1 MKLEKCGQFD
11 KLLVV
16 IMNVQ
21 LKQTRNIRMQLPYS
35 ILTFA
40 LVLMLWG
47 ITFSNSSI
55 TEDLYAQNVNTLSPS
70 HRNISSYETI
80 QMNTR
85 MTNDYD
91 HLVFSFVTPGT
102 NPTVGQSFIVD
113 TYLGGDQ
120 GSIRGASLT
129 VLFDG
134 SLVDYV
140 SFNRNVFP
148 GIWVGNNPQGFNAAT
163 EENYITRDIST
174 FGSGN
179 LATAPGNSGRI
190 TMNAV
195 ANGTSPLFY
204 WDNYQGSSNIN
215 PKLDLE
221 LQPSVITQILQVN
234 AINSTVTIGPAQTEL
249 TDGAE
254 TTAYNTLRDSFGVI
268 GDGTHTGTISVDITD
283 KQYVMQSVSLPSSG
297 TGAADYTSV
306 TTSVKSGASLRV
318 YEGGMLT
325 MGENQH
331 LVIEDGASLTVDDG
345 ASLVIGNG
353 ATFAV
358 AGTGTFDA
366 PVTMQKK
373 LSKPDFDNL
382 PGDNTQ
388 GLWVA
393 LSSPVQGNYS
403 GTGGLLDGLWTQGFP
418 GADSGTGSSNVLVYD
433 ETQAGSQLD
442 RYLAPGSNSINPGQ
456 GFMVY
461 LYEFLYAD
469 GGLDTENPVDYDS
482 PLSMTGMLHATDSEN
497 DFTFSV
503 TNETDGYNLLGNP
516 YGTALSWDLSEG
528 SGKWEASGVES
539 FAYLLNPATQQ
550 FQAIESGGGQK
561 SMPGILSTA
570 VIDPF
575 DAFWVIANSETP
587 SLKVKEEAFVTALSG
602 RTLLDGDAGAA
613 DGTSAAGVA
622 GRTGVAGVVGV
633 AGRTGAAGV
642 AGGTDLVDVTGISG
656 DASISGDAEF
666 SSSDNVTQPAFTL
679 TLSAFGME
687 AHTGFRFDESYE
699 DGFSGMDARYFSPLG
714 SSFLYL
720 FSRVD
725 GQAVM
730 LNSLD
735 RADGWTTQIPVVA
748 GGYLEGQ
755 PLESTEEV
763 VEAEIRFNPLEGL
776 PETWRVSLRDEVTGM
791 EYDLREDGV
800 VRFDVDGA
808 EVVSASTRTKTE
820 NSPMRSTISMHST
833 NSPVMQADLFSD
845 RFTLTIEQLE
855 DEDQPVTP
863 ESIVLYQNFPNPF
876 NPSTVFS
883 FDLDTGGVVDL
894 TIYSVDGREV
904 LEVMSERRSAGY
916 HEVQFDGKDLASG
929 LYFYRL
935 KLTSDNGSNAVQVR
949 KMTLLK

>member
-1 MKLEKCGQFD
+1 
-11 KLLVV
+11 
-16 IMNVQ
+16 
-21 LKQTRNIRMQLPYS
+21 MQLPYS

-80 QMNTR
+80 QMNTS

-102 NPTVGQSFIVD
+102 NPTVGQNFIVD
-113 TYLGGDQ
+113 TYLGGEQ
-120 GSIRGASLT
+120 SNIRGASMT

-134 SLVDYV
+134 ALMNYV

-297 TGAADYTSV
+297 TGASDYTSV

-318 YEGGMLT
+318 YEGGTLT

-331 LVIEDGASLTVDDG
+331 LVIEEGASLTVDDD

-539 FAYLLNPATQQ
+539 FAYLLHPATQQ

-587 SLKVKEEAFVTALSG
+587 SLKVKEEAFATALSG
-602 RTLLDGDAGAA
+602 RTLLDGDAN
-613 DGTSAAGVA
+613 V
-622 GRTGVAGVVGV
+622 
-633 AGRTGAAGV
+633 
-642 AGGTDLVDVTGISG
+642 
-656 DASISGDAEF
+656 SGDAES

-820 NSPMRSTISMHST
+820 ISPMGSTISMHST